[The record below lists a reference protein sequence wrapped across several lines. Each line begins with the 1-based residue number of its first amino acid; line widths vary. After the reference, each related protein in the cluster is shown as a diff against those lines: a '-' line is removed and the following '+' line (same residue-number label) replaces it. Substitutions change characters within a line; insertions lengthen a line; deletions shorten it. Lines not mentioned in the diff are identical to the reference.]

1 MASKLFCLFVSGWLF
16 INRQVFKFYFS
27 KWIWLL
33 GSSQSL
39 NFLSA
44 QVASDKDK
52 SYNAETEN
60 QETLTNFSAILKHS
74 FNYKWYFQL

>member
-74 FNYKWYFQL
+74 FN

>member
-1 MASKLFCLFVSGWLF
+1 MASKLFLFVCFWVTIYLF

-33 GSSQSL
+33 RSSQSL

-44 QVASDKDK
+44 QVTSDKDK

-60 QETLTNFSAILKHS
+60 QETLTNFSAILKYS
-74 FNYKWYFQL
+74 FN

>member
-44 QVASDKDK
+44 QVTSDKDK

-74 FNYKWYFQL
+74 FN